1 MEWTAGNIRMEEG
14 KKRKC
19 QDCYQMMVW
28 KFLEI
33 FSTLEE
39 FVEESC
45 RLKYNDNECVKSAS
59 FSFSCRTTDGMIV
72 VSGDNDLN

>member
-1 MEWTAGNIRMEEG
+1 MDQSNWLMKTSGWPSKKEENLIMLPSE
-14 KKRKC
+14 C
-19 QDCYQMMVW
+19 
-28 KFLEI
+28 LES
-33 FSTLEE
+33 FSTLEKV
-39 FVEESC
+39 VEESC